1 MTDIDMVE
9 LTFDVLK
16 HVMALSEDRKNLI
29 LISPMRNPPTTAS
42 FSANFEVPKLFIE
55 SVVNKEI

>member
-1 MTDIDMVE
+1 MVE